1 MKRAVEWARN
11 AGCEGIELTSGM
23 RPEREAAHRFYEDLG
38 FQKTSYRFW
47 RPIIDP

>member
-1 MKRAVEWARN
+1 MEVSQQVAIRGVLP
-11 AGCEGIELTSGM
+11 G
-23 RPEREAAHRFYEDLG
+23 EAAHRFYEDLG